1 MCIRDRSGLA
11 KSEIIPMRQ
20 GEAFLKRRLDRLLI
34 DLTLCMRRIAYYAS
48 ITVENRLE
56 WQRRMIR
63 TRLVD
68 EELKDLF
75 ANGLPTPDGG
85 SFGGKGFR
93 STWQEGVVACA
104 TAMTRAVDL
113 SEENRHNADIVA
125 PMIRDMG
132 LALAMGQTPIEV
144 FSAQM
149 GKAESYMDG
158 GIPVSYTHLTLPTKA

>member
-1 MCIRDRSGLA
+1 
-11 KSEIIPMRQ
+11 
-20 GEAFLKRRLDRLLI
+20 
-34 DLTLCMRRIAYYAS
+34 
-48 ITVENRLE
+48 
-56 WQRRMIR
+56 MIR

-75 ANGLPTPDGG
+75 ATGLPTPDGG

-104 TAMTRAVDL
+104 TAMTRAIDL
-113 SEENRHNADIVA
+113 PEEQRENADIVA

-158 GIPVSYTHLTLPTKA
+158 GIEGSGGRDLHIGNWEKGILPPLSLIHI

>member
-1 MCIRDRSGLA
+1 M
-11 KSEIIPMRQ
+11 
-20 GEAFLKRRLDRLLI
+20 FLKRRLERLLI
-34 DLTLCMRRIAYYAS
+34 DLTLCMRRIAHYAS
-48 ITVENRLE
+48 ITVENRIE

-75 ANGLPTPDGG
+75 TNGLPTPDGG

-113 SEENRHNADIVA
+113 RKKTVT
-125 PMIRDMG
+125 M
-132 LALAMGQTPIEV
+132 QT
-144 FSAQM
+144 
-149 GKAESYMDG
+149 
-158 GIPVSYTHLTLPTKA
+158 L